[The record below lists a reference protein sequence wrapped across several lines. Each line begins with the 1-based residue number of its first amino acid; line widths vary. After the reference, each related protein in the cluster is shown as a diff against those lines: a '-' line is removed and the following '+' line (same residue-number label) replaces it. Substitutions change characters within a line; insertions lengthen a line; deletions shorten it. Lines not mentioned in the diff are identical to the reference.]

1 MSTVGLTKAEMS
13 GLQYIRGDHECMPT
27 AATFGRLHDRG
38 LCTPGG
44 GQLTPRGH
52 AALAAPRMTQ
62 AEYKVL
68 ELCIDKHVDLI
79 LQRAGSLKSWK
90 ALRDAGYIG
99 YEVDGDYLQIVCIF
113 PAGRT
118 ALNNVR
124 AAMGSPDWK
133 EGL

>member
-1 MSTVGLTKAEMS
+1 MSTVELTKAETS

-52 AALAAPRMTQ
+52 AALAAPRMTK
-62 AEYKVL
+62 AEL
-68 ELCIDKHVDLI
+68 ALLTRIGD
-79 LQRAGSLKSWK
+79 GSMSVRRGERRV
-90 ALRDAGYIG
+90 ALRLNRRRLALYDLFDETIQIVDAGRI
-99 YEVDGDYLQIVCIF
+99 
-113 PAGRT
+113 

-133 EGL
+133 ED